1 MMTLFAHPILIA
13 AAVIPA
19 VALMIR
25 IYRADRLERE
35 PPGLLLGLLLRG
47 VLATVLALLA
57 ERLGNFLTALFGGPA
72 ADVGCCCASWWWA
85 ARRRAPSI
93 SC

>member
-19 VALMIR
+19 IALMIR

-35 PPGLLLGLLLRG
+35 PPGLLLGLVLRG
-47 VLATVLALLA
+47 VLATVIALA
-57 ERLGNFLTALFGGPA
+57 A
-72 ADVGCCCASWWWA
+72 ATMSSQVHSDVG
-85 ARRRAPSI
+85 
-93 SC
+93 